1 MIVNDLSFAMLSK
14 DYIQGE
20 IVLIGA
26 VFNQKYAN
34 SDKNDVQTQFETDKS
49 IYLNLIKTIQS
60 SNLSLSNLKN
70 DK

>member
-1 MIVNDLSFAMLSK
+1 MLAK

-20 IVLIGA
+20 IVLIGG
-26 VFNQKYAN
+26 VFNQKYTN
-34 SDKNDVQTQFETDKS
+34 SDKNDVQTQFETDKPT
-49 IYLNLIKTIQS
+49 YLNLIKTIQS

>member
-1 MIVNDLSFAMLSK
+1 MLSK

-34 SDKNDVQTQFETDKS
+34 SDKNDVQTQFETYKS